1 MRIFI
6 HIVERYFKRT
16 YIVHDFVPKSFVFNL
31 HFVEKLL

>member
-6 HIVERYFKRT
+6 HNVERHFKRT
-16 YIVHDFVPKSFVFNL
+16 YIVHDFILKSFVFNL